1 MPTPRRCC
9 GCGAALG
16 EPTDDD
22 LTIVC
27 RFCGLRHDINQ
38 LADVAAPV
46 VAPLGRPLRGAAR
59 AIIAIILF
67 MVAVSVAIAIFVAYR
82 AADMATTFTQD
93 TVAAARARE
102 AERTRPLALA
112 ELGSVTEYAWK
123 KVETVPPPWGMT
135 IARAWASDGVLTR
148 IDVGRVTTTGIVDVS
163 GDIPSDAVAAVRRGW
178 SSGARARQPRAPRGS
193 PLGRSWVAAHPPG
206 SGRAR
211 PRGRTSA

>member
-22 LTIVC
+22 LAIVC

-38 LADVAAPV
+38 LADVATTFTQDT
-46 VAPLGRPLRGAAR
+46 VAAARAREAR

-123 KVETVPPPWGMT
+123 KVETVPPP
-135 IARAWASDGVLTR
+135 
-148 IDVGRVTTTGIVDVS
+148 
-163 GDIPSDAVAAVRRGW
+163 
-178 SSGARARQPRAPRGS
+178 
-193 PLGRSWVAAHPPG
+193 
-206 SGRAR
+206 
-211 PRGRTSA
+211 